1 MWRTETESET
11 SSKLASLYRVLGEM
25 IPKPTLEK
33 FLAYHRQNPAIYQAF
48 KQKAQALLKSGRK
61 KYGAKAIMEVVRYEY
76 NIQHPKHEFKISNN
90 YTAYYA
96 RALAVWN
103 PEFKDFFDFKE
114 IRGLSD

>member
-1 MWRTETESET
+1 MQQQTSESL
-11 SSKLASLYRVLGEM
+11 SPLASKYHALGEM

-48 KQKAQALLKSGRK
+48 KQKAQALLRSGKK
-61 KYGAKAIMEVVRYEY
+61 KYGAKAIMEVVRYEHDL
-76 NIQHPKHEFKISNN
+76 QHPKDEFKISNS

-96 RALAVWN
+96 RALTVWN